1 MPFKMGALQRVTE
14 SSISTEGKTFQMS
27 EFEADTKEN
36 SMGLKEVIGKS
47 KGTKGYLTAIFKHK
61 DHYML
66 MYIDD

>member
-1 MPFKMGALQRVTE
+1 
-14 SSISTEGKTFQMS
+14 MS

-36 SMGLKEVIGKS
+36 SMGLKEVIGKC